1 MRKSKGG
8 SEDFCGKTLGKSTKV
23 LPEFLDG
30 RVFGVFLYEVRPV
43 VRGIRLT
50 FPVPHCRISL
60 ILQAVRRH
68 GAALSSADDG
78 KRGAVGMTDRQK
90 GIFLAILCPC
100 LWGIMG
106 IFVRKITSTGIGVV
120 DVSFFRCAASGLLL
134 LLFYA
139 VTKPGVL
146 KVGWKG
152 RLISACYGMVAYS
165 LSFVAYSIS
174 VSRIPVA
181 VAMILMFLCP
191 VWVTLFSVLLF
202 HDRVDR
208 QKILAILVCL
218 CGAALAADLLSVG
231 EVRLDGIGMLMGIFN
246 GMGAAL
252 QIVVPRYFSDR
263 YSKDTMVVYGFLGAA
278 LALLFF
284 VNVEEIATAFQTSNV
299 MQLGAS
305 IFVVSVLCTMV
316 ANVAFVKSTEYI
328 DGTETSILS
337 ALEVVVGSLAGFLV
351 YHEALEPLQVVG
363 MVLVIAGSLSTEIS
377 WKSLLR
383 RGKEPH

>member
-1 MRKSKGG
+1 M
-8 SEDFCGKTLGKSTKV
+8 
-23 LPEFLDG
+23 
-30 RVFGVFLYEVRPV
+30 
-43 VRGIRLT
+43 
-50 FPVPHCRISL
+50 
-60 ILQAVRRH
+60 
-68 GAALSSADDG
+68 
-78 KRGAVGMTDRQK
+78 
-90 GIFLAILCPC
+90 
-100 LWGIMG
+100 
-106 IFVRKITSTGIGVV
+106 
-120 DVSFFRCAASGLLL
+120 
-134 LLFYA
+134 
-139 VTKPGVL
+139 
-146 KVGWKG
+146 
-152 RLISACYGMVAYS
+152 
-165 LSFVAYSIS
+165 
-174 VSRIPVA
+174 
-181 VAMILMFLCP
+181 
-191 VWVTLFSVLLF
+191 
-202 HDRVDR
+202 
-208 QKILAILVCL
+208 
-218 CGAALAADLLSVG
+218 G